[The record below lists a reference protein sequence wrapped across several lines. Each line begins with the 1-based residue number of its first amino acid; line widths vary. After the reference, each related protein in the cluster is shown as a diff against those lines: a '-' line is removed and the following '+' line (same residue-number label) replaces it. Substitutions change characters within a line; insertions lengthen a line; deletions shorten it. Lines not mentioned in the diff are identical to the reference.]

1 MDEIDH
7 EMIFSWGTDIL
18 DKKRQK
24 SQDLE
29 IARFELKS
37 SPQVFFFFFLGM
49 HLQHMKVP
57 GLGVESEL

>member
-37 SPQVFFFFFLGM
+37 SPQVFFFFL
-49 HLQHMKVP
+49 LRDAP
-57 GLGVESEL
+57 AAYESFWARG